1 MIIVSSLYTW
11 SSINSIARPSQGSSE
26 LLFTEVLLGLGEMAV
41 VGVVN
46 LCEMEV
52 VNNIN
57 GVWSVV
63 VERVTPVIYNVR
75 RENLESFNLATT
87 ELITVYLIS
96 HEERSKEHNSMI
108 KSGA

>member
-1 MIIVSSLYTW
+1 M
-11 SSINSIARPSQGSSE
+11 
-26 LLFTEVLLGLGEMAV
+26 

-63 VERVTPVIYNVR
+63 VERVTPVIYSVR

-87 ELITVYLIS
+87 ERITAYLFS
-96 HEERSKEHNSMI
+96 HEERSKDHNSMI